1 MVANGDTKR
10 VTGERW
16 DPPGTSGGQLSRRN
30 CKSRAQRALENPGTI
45 DPTGG
50 RVKGR
55 KKKKKEKATTN
66 DN

>member
-10 VTGERW
+10 VTGEKW
-16 DPPGTSGGQLSRRN
+16 DPPGTSGGQQSRRS
-30 CKSRAQRALENPGTI
+30 CKSRAQRALENPGII

-55 KKKKKEKATTN
+55 KREK
-66 DN
+66 